1 VKAGVVD
8 VDEGA
13 LVGERL
19 RVDTPEPATP
29 EAVAAAVAELVGQ
42 LEAPG
47 PVGIGFPAVI
57 RQGWVSTAN
66 NIDRSWIGVNA
77 IDLFEAAI
85 GREVRLLNDAD
96 AAGLAEARYGA
107 AKGVPGKV
115 LVLTFG
121 TGIGSALIVDGQ
133 LVRNIEVGQVELN
146 GVRPAEKRY
155 SAKARRAE
163 NLEWDEW
170 GKRAREFIVLVDE
183 VFTPDLIVIGGGIS
197 KFWDR
202 FAEHVTFD
210 DLETTR
216 AALVNN
222 AGIVGAASLALS
234 D

>member
-1 VKAGVVD
+1 MTKRIGVDVGGSGVKAGVVD

-19 RVDTPEPATP
+19 RVDTPEPSTP

-146 GVRPAEKRY
+146 GVRPAEKRWSW
-155 SAKARRAE
+155 SAPPA
-163 NLEWDEW
+163 
-170 GKRAREFIVLVDE
+170 
-183 VFTPDLIVIGGGIS
+183 
-197 KFWDR
+197 
-202 FAEHVTFD
+202 
-210 DLETTR
+210 TR
-216 AALVNN
+216 
-222 AGIVGAASLALS
+222 
-234 D
+234 

>member
-1 VKAGVVD
+1 MTKRIGVDVGGSGVKAGVVD

-96 AAGLAEARYGA
+96 AAGLA
-107 AKGVPGKV
+107 
-115 LVLTFG
+115 
-121 TGIGSALIVDGQ
+121 
-133 LVRNIEVGQVELN
+133 
-146 GVRPAEKRY
+146 
-155 SAKARRAE
+155 
-163 NLEWDEW
+163 
-170 GKRAREFIVLVDE
+170 
-183 VFTPDLIVIGGGIS
+183 
-197 KFWDR
+197 
-202 FAEHVTFD
+202 
-210 DLETTR
+210 
-216 AALVNN
+216 
-222 AGIVGAASLALS
+222 
-234 D
+234 